1 IFHLSQIFASYPER
15 LLLRAEWLYCD
26 ILYTFYYASEVL
38 MPRLHRS
45 GKLILGILLTVL
57 TLLGAAFL
65 LFSLYST
72 EMIPVLYLAL
82 ASGGALLGAVL
93 TFLLTR
99 RPERKVRLILGI
111 IWTALF
117 LAASLGAGFV
127 VQRAHT
133 AVRAVTEPKAEV

>member
-1 IFHLSQIFASYPER
+1 
-15 LLLRAEWLYCD
+15 
-26 ILYTFYYASEVL
+26 

-45 GKLILGILLTVL
+45 GKLIPGILLTVL

-93 TFLLTR
+93 TFLGR
-99 RPERKVRLILGI
+99 RSFSRLR
-111 IWTALF
+111 
-117 LAASLGAGFV
+117 LAPVLLYSGRTPPSA
-127 VQRAHT
+127 R
-133 AVRAVTEPKAEV
+133 